1 MEDVPTESLEFPES
15 ETGVMTAYKFVEKMV
30 DI

>member
-1 MEDVPTESLEFPES
+1 MEDVPTESLDFPES
-15 ETGVMTAYKFVEKMV
+15 ETGTMTAYKFMEKMV